1 MRFIIRI
8 LINAAA
14 LWLTA
19 WLLPAF
25 ELTSNI
31 LGILVVAIVF
41 GLVNA
46 LIRPIVKLLSL
57 PITILTLGLFT
68 FVINALMLKLASGV
82 IPGFNVYGFWT
93 AVIGSLIISI
103 ISWLLNSFISDQGS
117 VSYIRVG
124 RHAHHSR
131 TVKRHDSDDTIDLE
145 NKGDD
150 RWE

>member
-68 FVINALMLKLASGV
+68 LVINTLMLLLTALLVGDLLSIDG
-82 IPGFNVYGFWT
+82 GFFQQLLW
-93 AVIGSLIISI
+93 AFLGSIVISI
-103 ISWLLNSFISDQGS
+103 ISAVLSWILP
-117 VSYIRVG
+117 
-124 RHAHHSR
+124 
-131 TVKRHDSDDTIDLE
+131 DSND
-145 NKGDD
+145 
-150 RWE
+150 